1 MATMVWRVTPTA
13 SAKSY
18 WVRPKAARA
27 AFIFKFFPMGS
38 PLKNIV
44 CFTNLKVKYILLF
57 RDRKG
62 RAAKARP
69 SHSVC
74 QDFFREVI
82 LVNR

>member
-1 MATMVWRVTPTA
+1 
-13 SAKSY
+13 
-18 WVRPKAARA
+18 
-27 AFIFKFFPMGS
+27 MGS
-38 PLKNIV
+38 PLTDIV